1 MWAALWIVTMLL
13 VHVQF
18 KYCGAF
24 MVVFLKVLEAS
35 IIVGAIKLYMD
46 YDEEYLNNIVESLP
60 KVTFPG

>member
-1 MWAALWIVTMLL
+1 MWALWIVTMLL

-46 YDEEYLNNIVESLP
+46 YDEEYVNNIVESLP